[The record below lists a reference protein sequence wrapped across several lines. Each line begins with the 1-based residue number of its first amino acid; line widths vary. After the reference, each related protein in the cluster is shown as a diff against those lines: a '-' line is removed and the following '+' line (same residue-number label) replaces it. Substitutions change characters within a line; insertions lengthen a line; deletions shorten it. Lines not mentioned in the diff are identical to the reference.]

1 MLSRAVERRMDAL
14 VEQVEHAR
22 RQNEALIEKLIEK
35 EAYIK
40 ARLAEVSAQRNDARL
55 IEELR
60 HQLAIERNFS
70 LKILK
75 ELKPLKDREA
85 RRQAEHRRRERTK
98 MRAAGID
105 EDDPDFTTLLDN
117 ECDGRTRIA
126 RMLWAS
132 IEAADAASAAEY
144 RVAKIKARQAAFEA
158 RSERL
163 RDIAM
168 WMMGEIGIKRVQE
181 PEFIAT
187 VTTPKDGPVIVT
199 VDISELPARFV
210 RVKKEVDKT
219 AIKTALVA
227 GEDLSSIAIR
237 GNPKPHLTIRS

>member
-1 MLSRAVERRMDAL
+1 MNPDNLSRIAL
-14 VEQVEHAR
+14 
-22 RQNEALIEKLIEK
+22 EAHGI
-35 EAYIK
+35 
-40 ARLAEVSAQRNDARL
+40 VD
-55 IEELR
+55 
-60 HQLAIERNFS
+60 QL
-70 LKILK
+70 
-75 ELKPLKDREA
+75 
-85 RRQAEHRRRERTK
+85 
-98 MRAAGID
+98 RAAGID
-105 EDDPDFTTLLDN
+105 EDDPDFATLLDN